1 MTRDQQEAIP
11 LGGQLYYRRPPLGIT
26 QQKMELR
33 WSIWAETLLTT
44 QKGERNTLTWPPLT
58 LQSSAKASHWLNPAG
73 NIYIFPYIHMYTHT
87 YIYVI
92 QAQTTE

>member
-11 LGGQLYYRRPPLGIT
+11 LGGQLYYRRLPLGIT

-44 QKGERNTLTWPPLT
+44 QK
-58 LQSSAKASHWLNPAG
+58 A
-73 NIYIFPYIHMYTHT
+73 
-87 YIYVI
+87 
-92 QAQTTE
+92 